1 MGHRRVSDDKY
12 QYKIKIDVEVIRS
25 NQETEV
31 QEVWWMVKSA
41 AQFTAS
47 DTAENIQILVD
58 EILCTGDRIKEQQLN
73 RVLAGFLDVL
83 EWRDEVYEFL
93 CKTIY

>member
-1 MGHRRVSDDKY
+1 
-12 QYKIKIDVEVIRS
+12 
-25 NQETEV
+25 
-31 QEVWWMVKSA
+31 MVKSA

-47 DTAENIQILVD
+47 DTAENINILVD

-83 EWRDEVYEFL
+83 E
-93 CKTIY
+93 